1 MLRLLRDLPLPSS
14 APRGL
19 RYVDRGWVGCPASA
33 PRDASIETCLAC
45 PDLKGTISQD
55 GAIRAVHCQ
64 PKPTTRIA

>member
-19 RYVDRGWVGCPASA
+19 RYVDHGWVGCPAIA

-45 PDLKGTISQD
+45 PELKSTVTRD
-55 GAIRAVHCQ
+55 GAIRAISCQ
-64 PKPTTRIA
+64 PKAATRIA